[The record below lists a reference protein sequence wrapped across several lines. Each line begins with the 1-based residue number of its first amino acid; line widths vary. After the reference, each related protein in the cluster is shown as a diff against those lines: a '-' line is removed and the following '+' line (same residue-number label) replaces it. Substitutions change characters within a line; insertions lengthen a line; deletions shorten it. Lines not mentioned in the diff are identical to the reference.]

1 MKATLAILT
10 SAMIGM
16 AGAANAADL
25 GSVYEPPPLEPIAP
39 PETGWGGFFIGV
51 HGGYGWANR
60 DGCWDI
66 FSTTVDCGGGDFDDT
81 FDYGQD
87 GWLAGAQGGYNWA
100 FHPNFLVGVEV
111 DASLADI
118 SGDLNPGDIDGGVG
132 TWNWL
137 ATATAKAAWTNGPW
151 MLYAEG
157 GYAIGD
163 FDFQG
168 NSGCDF
174 NANHTGPVAGVGAA
188 VKLSPRVFF
197 NVEYNHLW
205 LGTET
210 NPCTS
215 FGFAPT
221 AVETDAE
228 MDVVKFGVNVIL
240 GN

>member
-1 MKATLAILT
+1 MKTTIAFLT
-10 SAMIGM
+10 GLIALG
-16 AGAANAADL
+16 GVAAAADL
-25 GSVYEPPPLEPIAP
+25 GTVYEPPPSEPIAP
-39 PETGWGGFFIGV
+39 PDVGWSGFFLGV
-51 HGGYGWANR
+51 HGGYGLANR
-60 DGCWDI
+60 DGCWDFG
-66 FSTTVDCGGGDFDDT
+66 FSADCGAGDFTAT
-81 FDYGQD
+81 FDYDQD
-87 GWLAGAQGGYNWA
+87 GWLAGAQGGYNMTWN
-100 FHPNFLVGVEV
+100 NFLLGVEV

-118 SGDLNPGDIDGGVG
+118 SGDLNPGSSAGGVG

-137 ATATAKAAWTNGPW
+137 ASATAKAGLTGERW
-151 MLYAEG
+151 MIYAEG

-163 FDFQG
+163 FDFRG

-174 NANHTGPVAGVGAA
+174 NANHTGPVAGVGVAL
-188 VKLSPRVFF
+188 KMSPRVFF

-215 FGFAPT
+215 FGFIPVT
-221 AVETDAE
+221 VETDAE